1 MNAYRDADDE
11 ESDWDDDYDADDGD
25 TRADEGSNWLS
36 RTRRCPRWPA

>member
-11 ESDWDDDYDADDGD
+11 ESDWDDDEADDGD

-36 RTRRCPRWPA
+36 RTRRCPGWPV